1 MTDAGWLDGDA
12 VRPLVAEVVAQVL
25 RQYRADPAAAA
36 AWVAEVLARDASL
49 RRAADQA
56 ATADQLRRTRAFR
69 DAATAAKKHVY
80 YALRRYR
87 PAGADGNATLD
98 RLCGCPPGPD
108 LDAAARAVAAAHRS
122 TAERLPALG
131 EFYAR
136 LFELI
141 GSPATVLDV
150 GCGVQ
155 PLVFPFDGPGG
166 CVQRYVA
173 LDKDA
178 AAVDAVA
185 AYAAARG
192 DGRLAAVRSDL
203 GRGWADL
210 PADAPAAFDVAL
222 LLKLVP
228 VVGRQERELVAV
240 LAETPAVRWVVTGS
254 RVALAKQRSIER
266 RERAALAAFV
276 ARAGRR
282 VAAEFTAGEEFG
294 WLVE

>member
-12 VRPLVAEVVAQVL
+12 VRPLVAEVVAAVL

-36 AWVAEVLARDASL
+36 AWVAEVLARDAAL
-49 RRAADQA
+49 RAAAGQA

-69 DAATAAKKHVY
+69 DAADAAKKHVY

-87 PAGADGNATLD
+87 PAGGDDDALD
-98 RLCGCPPGPD
+98 RLRRCAPGPD
-108 LDAAARAVAAAHRS
+108 LVAAARAVAAGHRS
-122 TAERLPALG
+122 TAERLPCLD

-136 LFELI
+136 LFELV
-141 GSPATVLDV
+141 GTPATVLDV

-155 PLVFPFDGPGG
+155 PLLFPFDAAGG
-166 CVQRYVA
+166 CVRRYVA

-185 AYAAARG
+185 AYAQARG
-192 DGRLAAVRSDL
+192 DGRVVAVRSDL

-210 PADAPAAFDVAL
+210 PADAPPAFDVAL

-228 VVGRQERELVAV
+228 VVERRERELVEV
-240 LAETPAVRWVVTGS
+240 LAETPAARWVVTGS

-266 RERAALAAFV
+266 RERAALAGFV

-282 VAAEFTAGEEFG
+282 VVAEFIAGEEFG